1 MASNMQ
7 QTKRHGKRIP
17 KISKILKAEIAMSN
31 NKIKVVLNHID
42 LQGYDRFIMQNNIN
56 DDKILAYEIK
66 LTDELNLSF
75 K

>member
-1 MASNMQ
+1 MKS
-7 QTKRHGKRIP
+7 
-17 KISKILKAEIAMSN
+17 AE
-31 NKIKVVLNHID
+31 KIKTVLNHID